1 MNASPP
7 SRKGYRRVPVTTLI
21 IVLILA
27 VAAPSLAF
35 SGLLL
40 LQSDNVTRATMQNRA
55 EQGVDG
61 ISDTLDRELR
71 GMSTNLALLAS
82 SGWVEEQDYRRLHVR
97 ATEALKGT
105 DTFLIAVDAGNKQI
119 LNTRVPWGTPL
130 GAPVDKESI
139 DRAMATG
146 QPALSNM
153 FYGAVARTQVF
164 NVVMPLIS
172 GKFRVKALILTR
184 DTAKLPEIFKE
195 RLPPPGWTYAILD
208 GSGQRV
214 AGVEPVGAEAGFLD
228 KLCTP
233 GTESLQEIKVDEIR
247 FSARAEKLEPWGWR
261 ACVWTSSDQ
270 IEASISQRWRS
281 FTILTLVVVS
291 VTILMG
297 AALGRTLAAAIRRAA
312 AVSRA
317 LDSGGEVKTIR
328 SRVRE
333 VDDVLGNLTRAAR
346 RKQAHEEEQK
356 ILLKETAHRAKNQIA
371 IASALARL
379 SAKSAQTVDQLRD
392 DIVARLSALGR
403 SIDMMAATP
412 SGAVSLQEL
421 AKAQLEPFAA
431 DHPGR
436 LDISGGDVRVAPATA
451 QSLGLVLHEMAT
463 NAAKYG
469 SWSTPDGRV
478 NLDWAETNE
487 GVTVVWSERGG
498 PQPSPS
504 SQAGFGSSLIEM
516 MIEKTLGGSVHRDYR
531 DTGLVATFKLPAR
544 PVTV

>member
-1 MNASPP
+1 MSAE
-7 SRKGYRRVPVTTLI
+7 SRRGRFWRVPVTTLI
-21 IVLILA
+21 ITLILA

-35 SGLLL
+35 SALLL
-40 LQSDNVTRATMQNRA
+40 LQSDNVTRVTMQNRA
-55 EQGVDG
+55 AQGVDG

-82 SGWVEEQDYRRLHVR
+82 SGWVEAEEYDLLHAR

-105 DTFLIAVDAGNKQI
+105 DTFLIAIDAENRQI

-130 GAPVDKESI
+130 GAIADEESI
-139 DRAMATG
+139 NRAITTG
-146 QPALSNM
+146 QPAVSNM
-153 FYGAVARTQVF
+153 FYGTVAQKQVF
-164 NVVMPLIS
+164 NVVMPLIA
-172 GKFRVKALILTR
+172 GEARVKALILTR
-184 DTAKLPEIFKE
+184 DAEKLPGIFKE

-208 GSGQRV
+208 RSGQHI
-214 AGVEPVGAEAGFLD
+214 AGDAPTGAPADFLD
-228 KLCTP
+228 KLCATDPP
-233 GTESLQEIKVDEIR
+233 GLQDMKIGETR
-247 FSARAEKLEPWGWR
+247 FSAEAERLDPWGWR

-270 IEASISQRWRS
+270 VEASISQRWRS

-312 AVSRA
+312 AVGRA

-333 VDDVLGNLTRAAR
+333 VDDVLGNLTSAAR
-346 RKQAHEEEQK
+346 RRQAHEEEQK

-379 SAKSAQTVDQLRD
+379 SAKSAQDVGQLRD

-403 SIDMMAATP
+403 SIDMMSATP
-412 SGAVSLQEL
+412 SGAVSLKEL
-421 AKAQLEPFAA
+421 ARAQLEPFAA

-478 NLDWAETNE
+478 NLDWAETHE

-498 PQPSPS
+498 PKPSPA

-516 MIEKTLGGSVHRDYR
+516 MIEKTLGGSVQRDYR